1 MNLHLK
7 FYIVFTRTAPNSLD
21 IEQSS

>member
-1 MNLHLK
+1 MHLHLK
-7 FYIVFTRTAPNSLD
+7 FYIVFTRAAPNSLD